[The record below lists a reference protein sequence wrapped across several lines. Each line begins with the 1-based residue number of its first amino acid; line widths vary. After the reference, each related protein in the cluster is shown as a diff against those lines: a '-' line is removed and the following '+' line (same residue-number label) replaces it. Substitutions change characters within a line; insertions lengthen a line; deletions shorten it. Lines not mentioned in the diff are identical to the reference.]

1 MGDFLAGAGLFLAV
15 FAAAAA
21 LIWEPSPRRSAAM
34 LVALALIPVL
44 ILGDQWNS
52 AEISDLRHDLARFAA
67 LAVAAVV
74 AAAALTVVFR
84 RRPILLP
91 LAVIVAV
98 PFRIP
103 IHAGGQEA
111 NLLIPLYLVIAGGV
125 LAAVWSR
132 WEERNVDAVPS
143 AGGAGG
149 GERDAPTAGGGAG
162 PAPARADSGA
172 RAGDGPAATGPA
184 APRMVLLPRVLAAVI
199 VLYAL
204 QSVYSEDFSQ
214 ALQNAAFFYVPFALA
229 FALLADLRWDRRLLV
244 LSLGVVGAEALL
256 FVLFGLWEYAA
267 RHLIWNDQVIRSN
280 DFHRYFR
287 VNSLFWDPNVY
298 GRYLALAIT
307 AIVAALLWARSLR
320 LVLWLAGLVALL
332 WLGLTTTFS
341 QSSFAALL
349 VGLATLAALRW
360 SLRWTLAACA
370 GAAIAA
376 ATFVLAAGGSLKI
389 DLSTQQTLNKETSG
403 RANLVKEGIALFG
416 DRPLWG
422 YGSGSFSVAYQKHRT
437 GGSGQLSVSH
447 TEPVTVAAEQGLIGL
462 LAYLALLGVAF
473 ATLLRGM
480 TGLMPGLRGPPFAEV
495 VAGADQSVSSA
506 GGAGGAAAVR
516 AQGVS
521 TAADATPATGP
532 AAERLGPPATGP
544 AVEGLVLRASRAAI
558 FACFVALVAHTMAYA
573 GFLEDPLTWVLLS
586 IGGSLALAPQVAMQA
601 PEERPGREAIVPF
614 PARSPA

>member
-44 ILGDQWNS
+44 ILADQWNS

-67 LAVAAVV
+67 LGIAALVAT
-74 AAAALTVVFR
+74 AALTIVFR
-84 RRPILLP
+84 RRRIFLP
-91 LAVIVAV
+91 LAVIAAL

-125 LAAVWSR
+125 LATVWSR
-132 WEERNVDAVPS
+132 W
-143 AGGAGG
+143 
-149 GERDAPTAGGGAG
+149 GEREIE
-162 PAPARADSGA
+162 
-172 RAGDGPAATGPA
+172 ATGPA
-184 APRMVLLPRVLAAVI
+184 AGRVVPVRIVLAAVL

-229 FALLADLRWDRRLLV
+229 FALLADWRWDRRLLV
-244 LSLGVVGAEALL
+244 LSLGVVGAEALV
-256 FVLFGLWEYAA
+256 FVLFGFWEYAA
-267 RHLIWNDQVIRSN
+267 RHLVWNDEVIRSN
-280 DFHRYFR
+280 DFHTYFR

-307 AIVAALLWARSLR
+307 AIVAALLWARSQR

-332 WLGLTTTFS
+332 WLGLITTFS

-370 GAAIAA
+370 AAAIAA
-376 ATFVLAAGGSLKI
+376 AAFVLAAGGSLKI

-462 LAYLALLGVAF
+462 IAYLALLVVAF

-480 TGLMPGLRGPPFAEV
+480 AGLMPGLRGPPFADS
-495 VAGADQSVSSA
+495 VARADQSTPSA
-506 GGAGGAAAVR
+506 GGAGGGAQDAPPASGAAGDHR
-516 AQGVS
+516 AAPS
-521 TAADATPATGP
+521 ATGP
-532 AAERLGPPATGP
+532 AAE
-544 AVEGLVLRASRAAI
+544 GLALQASRAAVL
-558 FACFVALVAHTMAYA
+558 ACFIALLAHTMAYA

-586 IGGSLALAPQVAMQA
+586 IGGSLALAPQVATQV